1 MQHESICH
9 GSAPDARRAARV
21 PTDARGSARLA
32 LGIELIDV
40 SALGARLRIATPLPA
55 GTLIRLTLPP
65 TAERHARIAWWDDG
79 VAGCEFLAP
88 LTPRDLATLEAQAA
102 RDAGE
107 RPPDHGERAPER
119 G

>member
-1 MQHESICH
+1 MKHETIH
-9 GSAPDARRAARV
+9 PGSVWDARRAPRV

-88 LTPRDLATLEAQAA
+88 LASRDLAALEAQAA
-102 RDAGE
+102 RDAGA
-107 RPPDHGERAPER
+107 RPSDHGERVPER